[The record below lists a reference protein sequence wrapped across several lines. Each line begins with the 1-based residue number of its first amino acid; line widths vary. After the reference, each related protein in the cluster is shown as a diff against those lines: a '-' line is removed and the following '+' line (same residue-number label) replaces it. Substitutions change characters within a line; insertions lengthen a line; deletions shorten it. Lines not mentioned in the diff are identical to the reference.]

1 MKKQSVAAACVTA
14 LLLLTTACGKAEEP
28 ALPVPQE
35 EQVKAICQLA
45 VLECEYHNLAKY
57 QDGQKVERFLWM
69 TKGKRFWVEYS
80 ATAVLGINADQVSM
94 ELQGDAVSITLPRAR
109 VLNCKVNG
117 DSLSK
122 DSYIVD
128 KDSAPVTAQD
138 EVAAFRDAQDGLQKT
153 VEADNNMMNLAQKR
167 AEELLRN
174 YVNSLA
180 KATGTEYQ
188 VEFHYIEEDE
198 TART

>member
-28 ALPVPQE
+28 ALPLPQE

-94 ELQGDAVSITLPRAR
+94 KLQCDVVSITLPRAR
-109 VLNCKVNG
+109 VLNCSVNG
-117 DSLSK
+117 DSLSP

-128 KDSAPVTAQD
+128 KDSAPVTAED
-138 EVAAFRDAQDGLQKT
+138 EVRAFKDAQDSLQQT
-153 VEADNNMMNLAQKR
+153 VEADGDMLDLAQTR
-167 AEELLRN
+167 VEDLLRN

-198 TART
+198 TA

>member
-28 ALPVPQE
+28 ALPLPQE
-35 EQVKAICQLA
+35 EQVKTICQLA
-45 VLECEYHNLAKY
+45 VLECEYHNLAKIE
-57 QDGQKVERFLWM
+57 QKDASKFLWM
-69 TKGKRFWVEYS
+69 IKDKRFWVEYS
-80 ATAVLGINADQVSM
+80 ATAVLGIDADQVSM
-94 ELQGDAVSITLPRAR
+94 ELQGDVVSITLPRAR

-138 EVAAFRDAQDGLQKT
+138 EVAAFQDAQDGLQKT

-198 TART
+198 TA

>member
-1 MKKQSVAAACVTA
+1 MKKQSAAAACVTA

-28 ALPVPQE
+28 ALPLPQE
-35 EQVKAICQLA
+35 EQVKTICQLA
-45 VLECEYHNLAKY
+45 VLECEYHNLAKFE
-57 QDGQKVERFLWM
+57 QKDASKFLWM
-69 TKGKRFWVEYS
+69 IKDKRFWVEYS

-94 ELQGDAVSITLPRAR
+94 ELQGDVVSITLPRAR
-109 VLNCKVNG
+109 VLDCKVNG

-128 KDSAPVTAQD
+128 KASAPVTAED
-138 EVAAFRDAQDGLQKT
+138 EVAAFQEAQDGLQKT

-198 TART
+198 TA

>member
-1 MKKQSVAAACVTA
+1 MKKQSVAAACMTA

-28 ALPVPQE
+28 ALPLPQE
-35 EQVKAICQLA
+35 GQVKAICQLA
-45 VLECEYHNLAKY
+45 VLECDYHNLAKY

-80 ATAVLGINADQVSM
+80 ATAVLGIDADQVSM
-94 ELQGDAVSITLPRAR
+94 ELQGDVVNITLPRAR

-138 EVAAFRDAQDGLQKT
+138 EVAAFQDAQDGLQKT
-153 VEADNNMMNLAQKR
+153 VEADNDMMNLAQER

-188 VEFHYIEEDE
+188 VEFHYIEENKN
-198 TART
+198 A

>member
-14 LLLLTTACGKAEEP
+14 LLLLTTACGKAVAP
-28 ALPVPQE
+28 VLPVPQE
-35 EQVKAICQLA
+35 GQMKAICQLA

-80 ATAVLGINADQVSM
+80 ATAVLGIDADQVSM
-94 ELQGDAVSITLPRAR
+94 ELQGDVVSITLPRAR

-138 EVAAFRDAQDGLQKT
+138 EVAAFQDAQDGLQKT
-153 VEADNNMMNLAQKR
+153 VEADGDMLDLAQTR
-167 AEELLRN
+167 VEDLLRN

-198 TART
+198 TA

>member
-1 MKKQSVAAACVTA
+1 MTKHSLAAACMTA

-28 ALPVPQE
+28 ALPLPQE
-35 EQVKAICQLA
+35 EQVKTICQLA

-80 ATAVLGINADQVSM
+80 ATAVLGIDADQVSM
-94 ELQGDAVSITLPRAR
+94 ELQGDVVSITLPRAR

-128 KDSAPVTAQD
+128 KDSAPVTAED
-138 EVAAFRDAQDGLQKT
+138 EVRAFKDAQDSLQQT
-153 VEADNNMMNLAQKR
+153 VEADGDMLNLAQTR

-198 TART
+198 TA

>member
-1 MKKQSVAAACVTA
+1 MKKQSVAAACVTV

-28 ALPVPQE
+28 ALPLPQE
-35 EQVKAICQLA
+35 EQVKTICQLA

-94 ELQGDAVSITLPRAR
+94 KLQGDVVSITLPRAR

-138 EVAAFRDAQDGLQKT
+138 EVAAFQDAQDGLQKT
-153 VEADNNMMNLAQKR
+153 VEADNDMMNLAQKR

-198 TART
+198 TA

>member
-14 LLLLTTACGKAEEP
+14 LLLLTTACGKAKEP
-28 ALPVPQE
+28 ALPLPQE
-35 EQVKAICQLA
+35 EQVKTICQLA

-94 ELQGDAVSITLPRAR
+94 ELQGDVVSITLPRAR

-138 EVAAFRDAQDGLQKT
+138 EVRAFKDAQDSLQQT
-153 VEADNNMMNLAQKR
+153 VEADGDMLDLAQTR
-167 AEELLRN
+167 VEDLLRN

-198 TART
+198 TA

>member
-1 MKKQSVAAACVTA
+1 MKKQSVAAACMTA
-14 LLLLTTACGKAEEP
+14 LLLLTTACGKAEAP

-35 EQVKAICQLA
+35 GQVKTICQLA
-45 VLECEYHNLAKY
+45 VLECEYHNLAKFE
-57 QDGQKVERFLWM
+57 QKDASKFLWM
-69 TKGKRFWVEYS
+69 IKDKRFWVEYS
-80 ATAVLGINADQVSM
+80 ATAVLGIDADQVSM
-94 ELQGDAVSITLPRAR
+94 ELQGDVVSITLPRAQ
-109 VLNCKVNG
+109 VLDCKVNG

-128 KDSAPVTAQD
+128 KASAPVTAED
-138 EVAAFRDAQDGLQKT
+138 EVYAFQEAQDGLQKT
-153 VEADNNMMNLAQKR
+153 VEADNNMMNLAQTR
-167 AEELLRN
+167 VEDLLRN

-198 TART
+198 TA

>member
-28 ALPVPQE
+28 ALPLPQE
-35 EQVKAICQLA
+35 EQVKTICQLA
-45 VLECEYHNLAKY
+45 VLECEYHNLAKFE
-57 QDGQKVERFLWM
+57 QKDASKFLWM
-69 TKGKRFWVEYS
+69 IKDKRFWVEYS

-94 ELQGDAVSITLPRAR
+94 ELQGDVVNITLPKAQ
-109 VLNCKVNG
+109 VLHCKVNG
-117 DSLSK
+117 DSLSP

-128 KDSAPVTAQD
+128 KDSAPVTAED
-138 EVAAFRDAQDGLQKT
+138 EVYAFQEAQDGLQKT
-153 VEADNNMMNLAQKR
+153 VEADNNMMNLAQTR
-167 AEELLRN
+167 VEDLLRN

-198 TART
+198 TA

>member
-28 ALPVPQE
+28 ALLLPQE
-35 EQVKAICQLA
+35 EQVKTICQLA

-80 ATAVLGINADQVSM
+80 ATAVLGIDADQVSM
-94 ELQGDAVSITLPRAR
+94 ERQGDVVSITLPRAR

-138 EVAAFRDAQDGLQKT
+138 EVAAFQDAQDGLQKT
-153 VEADNNMMNLAQKR
+153 VEADNNMMNLAQTR
-167 AEELLRN
+167 VEDLLRN

-180 KATGTEYQ
+180 KATGTEYR

-198 TART
+198 TA

>member
-28 ALPVPQE
+28 ALPLPQE
-35 EQVKAICQLA
+35 EQVKTICQLA

-80 ATAVLGINADQVSM
+80 STAVLGIDADQVSM
-94 ELQGDAVSITLPRAR
+94 ERQGDVVSITLPRAR

-138 EVAAFRDAQDGLQKT
+138 EVAAFQDAQDGLQKT

-198 TART
+198 TA

>member
-1 MKKQSVAAACVTA
+1 MKKQSVAAACMTA
-14 LLLLTTACGKAEEP
+14 LLLLTTACGKAEAP
-28 ALPVPQE
+28 VLPVPQE
-35 EQVKAICQLA
+35 EQMKTICQLA
-45 VLECEYHNLAKY
+45 VLECEYHNLAKFE
-57 QDGQKVERFLWM
+57 QKDASKFLWM
-69 TKGKRFWVEYS
+69 IKDKRFWVEYS

-94 ELQGDAVSITLPRAR
+94 ELQGDVVNITLPKAQ
-109 VLNCKVNG
+109 VLHCKVNG
-117 DSLSK
+117 DSLSP

-128 KDSAPVTAQD
+128 KASAPVTAED
-138 EVAAFRDAQDGLQKT
+138 EVYAFQEAQDGLQKT

-198 TART
+198 TA

>member
-28 ALPVPQE
+28 ALPLPQE

-45 VLECEYHNLAKY
+45 VLECDYHNLAKFE
-57 QDGQKVERFLWM
+57 QKDASKFLWM
-69 TKGKRFWVEYS
+69 TKDKRFWVEYS

-94 ELQGDAVSITLPRAR
+94 ELQGDVVNITLPKAQ
-109 VLNCKVNG
+109 VLDCEVNG

-128 KDSAPVTAQD
+128 KASAPVTAED
-138 EVAAFRDAQDGLQKT
+138 EVYAFQEAQDGLQKT

-180 KATGTEYQ
+180 KATGTEYR

-198 TART
+198 TA

>member
-14 LLLLTTACGKAEEP
+14 LLLLTTACGKAEAP
-28 ALPVPQE
+28 VLPVPQE
-35 EQVKAICQLA
+35 GQMKAICQLA

-80 ATAVLGINADQVSM
+80 ATAVLGIDADQVSM
-94 ELQGDAVSITLPRAR
+94 ELQGDVVSITLPRAR
-109 VLNCKVNG
+109 VLDCKVNG

-128 KDSAPVTAQD
+128 KDSAPVTAED
-138 EVAAFRDAQDGLQKT
+138 EVYAFQEAQDGLQKT
-153 VEADNNMMNLAQKR
+153 VEADSDMLDLAQTR
-167 AEELLRN
+167 VEELLKN
-174 YVNSLA
+174 YVTSLA
-180 KATGTEYQ
+180 KATGTEYR
-188 VEFHYIEEDE
+188 VEFHYLEEDE
-198 TART
+198 TA

>member
-1 MKKQSVAAACVTA
+1 MKKQSAAAACVTA
-14 LLLLTTACGKAEEP
+14 LLLLTTACGKVEEP
-28 ALPVPQE
+28 ALPLPQE

-45 VLECEYHNLAKY
+45 VLECEYHNLAKFE
-57 QDGQKVERFLWM
+57 QKDASKFLWM
-69 TKGKRFWVEYS
+69 IKDKRFWVEYS
-80 ATAVLGINADQVSM
+80 ATAVLGINVDQVSM
-94 ELQGDAVSITLPRAR
+94 ELQGDVVNITLPKAQ

-128 KDSAPVTAQD
+128 KASAPVTAED
-138 EVAAFRDAQDGLQKT
+138 EVYAFQEAQASLRQD
-153 VEADNNMMNLAQKR
+153 VEADQNMLNLAQTR

-198 TART
+198 TA

>member
-14 LLLLTTACGKAEEP
+14 LLLLTTACGKVEEP

-35 EQVKAICQLA
+35 GQMKAICQLA
-45 VLECEYHNLAKY
+45 VLECEYHNLAKFE
-57 QDGQKVERFLWM
+57 QKDASKFLWM
-69 TKGKRFWVEYS
+69 IKDKRFWVEYS
-80 ATAVLGINADQVSM
+80 ATAVLGIDADQVSM
-94 ELQGDAVSITLPRAR
+94 ELQGDVVSITLPRAQ
-109 VLNCKVNG
+109 VLDCKVNG

-128 KDSAPVTAQD
+128 KDSAPVTAED
-138 EVAAFRDAQDGLQKT
+138 EVYAFQEAQDGLQKT
-153 VEADNNMMNLAQKR
+153 VEADNNMMNLAQTR
-167 AEELLRN
+167 VEDLLRN

-198 TART
+198 TA

>member
-28 ALPVPQE
+28 ALPLPQE
-35 EQVKAICQLA
+35 EQVKTICQLA
-45 VLECEYHNLAKY
+45 VLECEYHNLAKFE
-57 QDGQKVERFLWM
+57 QKDASKFLWM
-69 TKGKRFWVEYS
+69 TKDKRFWVEYS
-80 ATAVLGINADQVSM
+80 ATTVLGIDVNQVSM
-94 ELQGDAVSITLPRAR
+94 ELQGDVVNITLPKAQ
-109 VLNCKVNG
+109 VLDCKVNG

-128 KDSAPVTAQD
+128 KASAPVTAED
-138 EVAAFRDAQDGLQKT
+138 EVYAFQEAQASLRQD
-153 VEADNNMMNLAQKR
+153 VEADQNMLNLAQKR
-167 AEELLRN
+167 AEELLRK

-198 TART
+198 TA

>member
-35 EQVKAICQLA
+35 GQVKAICQLA
-45 VLECEYHNLAKY
+45 VLECEYHNLAKFE
-57 QDGQKVERFLWM
+57 QKDASKFLWM
-69 TKGKRFWVEYS
+69 TKDKRFWVEYS

-94 ELQGDAVSITLPRAR
+94 ELQGDVVNITLPKAQ
-109 VLNCKVNG
+109 VLDCKVNG
-117 DSLSK
+117 DSLSP

-128 KDSAPVTAQD
+128 KASAPVTAED
-138 EVAAFRDAQDGLQKT
+138 EVYAFQEAQDGLQKT

-198 TART
+198 TA

>member
-28 ALPVPQE
+28 ALPLPQE
-35 EQVKAICQLA
+35 EQVKTICQLA

-80 ATAVLGINADQVSM
+80 ATAVLGIDADQVSM
-94 ELQGDAVSITLPRAR
+94 ELQGDVVSITLSRAR
-109 VLNCKVNG
+109 VLHCKVNG

-188 VEFHYIEEDE
+188 VEFHYMEEDE
-198 TART
+198 TA

>member
-28 ALPVPQE
+28 ARPLPQE
-35 EQVKAICQLA
+35 EQVKTICQLA

-80 ATAVLGINADQVSM
+80 ATAVLGIDADQVSM
-94 ELQGDAVSITLPRAR
+94 ELQGDVVSITLPRAR

-138 EVAAFRDAQDGLQKT
+138 EVAAFQDAQDGLQKT
-153 VEADNNMMNLAQKR
+153 VEADNDMMNLAQKR

-198 TART
+198 TA

>member
-28 ALPVPQE
+28 ALPLPQE
-35 EQVKAICQLA
+35 EQVKTICQLA
-45 VLECEYHNLAKY
+45 VLECDYHNLAKFE
-57 QDGQKVERFLWM
+57 QKDASKFLWM
-69 TKGKRFWVEYS
+69 IKDKRFWVEYS
-80 ATAVLGINADQVSM
+80 ATAVLGIDADQVSM
-94 ELQGDAVSITLPRAR
+94 ELQGDVVNITLPKAQ
-109 VLNCKVNG
+109 VLHCKVNG
-117 DSLSK
+117 DSLSP

-128 KDSAPVTAQD
+128 KASAPVTAED
-138 EVAAFRDAQDGLQKT
+138 EVYAFQEAQDGLQKT
-153 VEADNNMMNLAQKR
+153 VEADGDMLNLAQTR
-167 AEELLRN
+167 VEDLLRN

-198 TART
+198 TA

>member
-1 MKKQSVAAACVTA
+1 MKKQSAAAACVTA

-28 ALPVPQE
+28 ALPLPQE
-35 EQVKAICQLA
+35 EQVKTICQLA
-45 VLECEYHNLAKY
+45 VLECEYHNLAKFE
-57 QDGQKVERFLWM
+57 QKDASKFLWM
-69 TKGKRFWVEYS
+69 IKDKRFWVEYS
-80 ATAVLGINADQVSM
+80 ATAVLGINVDQVSM
-94 ELQGDAVSITLPRAR
+94 ELQGDVVNITLPKAR

-138 EVAAFRDAQDGLQKT
+138 EVAAFQEAQDGLQKT

-180 KATGTEYQ
+180 KATETEYQ

-198 TART
+198 TA

>member
-1 MKKQSVAAACVTA
+1 MKKQSVAAACMTA
-14 LLLLTTACGKAEEP
+14 LLLLTTACGKAEAP

-35 EQVKAICQLA
+35 EQMKAICQLA
-45 VLECEYHNLAKY
+45 VLECDYHNLAKFE
-57 QDGQKVERFLWM
+57 QKDASKFLWM
-69 TKGKRFWVEYS
+69 TKDKRFWVEYS
-80 ATAVLGINADQVSM
+80 ATAVLGIDVKQVSM
-94 ELQGDAVSITLPRAR
+94 ELQGDVVSITLPRAR

-138 EVAAFRDAQDGLQKT
+138 EVYAFQDAQDGLQKT
-153 VEADNNMMNLAQKR
+153 VEADGDMLNLAQTR
-167 AEELLRN
+167 VEDLLRN

-198 TART
+198 TA

>member
-1 MKKQSVAAACVTA
+1 MKKQSVAAACVMA

-28 ALPVPQE
+28 ALPLPQE
-35 EQVKAICQLA
+35 EQVKTICQLA

-80 ATAVLGINADQVSM
+80 ATAVLGIDADQVSM
-94 ELQGDAVSITLPRAR
+94 ELQGDVVSITLPRAR

-138 EVAAFRDAQDGLQKT
+138 EVAAFQDAQDGLQKT

-188 VEFHYIEEDE
+188 VEFHYIEEE
-198 TART
+198 YQ

>member
-28 ALPVPQE
+28 ALPLPQE
-35 EQVKAICQLA
+35 EQVKTICQLA
-45 VLECEYHNLAKY
+45 VLECEYHNLAKFE
-57 QDGQKVERFLWM
+57 QKDASKFLWM
-69 TKGKRFWVEYS
+69 TKDKRFWVEYS
-80 ATAVLGINADQVSM
+80 ATAVLGIDVNQVSM
-94 ELQGDAVSITLPRAR
+94 ELQGDVVNITLPKAQ
-109 VLNCKVNG
+109 VLDCEVNG
-117 DSLSK
+117 DSLSP

-128 KDSAPVTAQD
+128 KASAPVTAED
-138 EVAAFRDAQDGLQKT
+138 EVYAFQEAQDGLQKT

-188 VEFHYIEEDE
+188 VEFHYLEADE
-198 TART
+198 TA

>member
-28 ALPVPQE
+28 ALPLPQE
-35 EQVKAICQLA
+35 EQVKTICQLA

-80 ATAVLGINADQVSM
+80 ATVVLGIDADQVSM
-94 ELQGDAVSITLPRAR
+94 ERQGNVVSITLPRAR

-138 EVAAFRDAQDGLQKT
+138 EVAAFQDAQDGLQKT

-198 TART
+198 TA

>member
-1 MKKQSVAAACVTA
+1 MKKQSVAAACMTA
-14 LLLLTTACGKAEEP
+14 LLLLTTACGKVEEP
-28 ALPVPQE
+28 VLPVPQE
-35 EQVKAICQLA
+35 GQVKAICQLA

-80 ATAVLGINADQVSM
+80 ATAVLGIDADQVSM
-94 ELQGDAVSITLPRAR
+94 ELRGDVVSITLPRAR

-138 EVAAFRDAQDGLQKT
+138 EVAAFKDAQDSLQQT
-153 VEADNNMMNLAQKR
+153 VEADGDMLNLAQTR
-167 AEELLRN
+167 VEDLLRN

-198 TART
+198 TA

>member
-28 ALPVPQE
+28 ALPLPQE
-35 EQVKAICQLA
+35 EQVKTICQLA
-45 VLECEYHNLAKY
+45 VLECEYHNLAKFE
-57 QDGQKVERFLWM
+57 QKDASKFLWM
-69 TKGKRFWVEYS
+69 IKDKRFWVEYS
-80 ATAVLGINADQVSM
+80 ATAVLGIDADQVSM
-94 ELQGDAVSITLPRAR
+94 ELQGDVVNITLPKAQ
-109 VLNCKVNG
+109 VLDCKVNG
-117 DSLSK
+117 DSLSP

-138 EVAAFRDAQDGLQKT
+138 EVAAFQDAQDGLQKT
-153 VEADNNMMNLAQKR
+153 VEADNDMMNLAQKR

-198 TART
+198 TA

>member
-28 ALPVPQE
+28 ALPLPQE
-35 EQVKAICQLA
+35 EQVKTICQLA

-80 ATAVLGINADQVSM
+80 ATAVLGIDADQVNM
-94 ELQGDAVSITLPRAR
+94 ELQGDVVSITLPRAR

-138 EVAAFRDAQDGLQKT
+138 EVAAFQDAQDGLQKT

-198 TART
+198 TA

>member
-14 LLLLTTACGKAEEP
+14 LLLLTTACGKAEAP
-28 ALPVPQE
+28 VLPVPQE
-35 EQVKAICQLA
+35 GQVKAICQLA
-45 VLECEYHNLAKY
+45 VLECDYHNLAKFE
-57 QDGQKVERFLWM
+57 QKDASKFLWM
-69 TKGKRFWVEYS
+69 TKDKRFWVEYS
-80 ATAVLGINADQVSM
+80 ATVVLGIDVNQVSM
-94 ELQGDAVSITLPRAR
+94 ELQGDVVNITLPKAQ
-109 VLNCKVNG
+109 VLDCKVNG

-128 KDSAPVTAQD
+128 KASAPVTAED
-138 EVAAFRDAQDGLQKT
+138 EVYAFQEAQDGLQKT
-153 VEADNNMMNLAQKR
+153 VEADNNMMNLAQTR
-167 AEELLRN
+167 VEDLLRN

-198 TART
+198 TA

>member
-14 LLLLTTACGKAEEP
+14 LLLLTTACGKAEAP
-28 ALPVPQE
+28 VLPVPQE
-35 EQVKAICQLA
+35 GQMKAICQLA
-45 VLECEYHNLAKY
+45 VLECEYHNLAKFE
-57 QDGQKVERFLWM
+57 QKDASKFLWM
-69 TKGKRFWVEYS
+69 IKDKRFWVEYS
-80 ATAVLGINADQVSM
+80 ATAVLGIDADQVSM
-94 ELQGDAVSITLPRAR
+94 ELQGDVVSITLPRAQ
-109 VLNCKVNG
+109 VLDCKVNG

-128 KDSAPVTAQD
+128 KASAPVTAED
-138 EVAAFRDAQDGLQKT
+138 EVYAFQEAQDGLQKT
-153 VEADNNMMNLAQKR
+153 VEADNNMMNLAQTR
-167 AEELLRN
+167 VEDLLRN

-198 TART
+198 TA

>member
-14 LLLLTTACGKAEEP
+14 LLLLPTACGKAEEP
-28 ALPVPQE
+28 ALPLPQE
-35 EQVKAICQLA
+35 EQVKTICQLA

-80 ATAVLGINADQVSM
+80 ATAVLGIDADQVSM
-94 ELQGDAVSITLPRAR
+94 ELQGDVVSITLPRAR

-138 EVAAFRDAQDGLQKT
+138 EVAAFQDAQDGLQKT

-180 KATGTEYQ
+180 KATGTEYR

-198 TART
+198 TA